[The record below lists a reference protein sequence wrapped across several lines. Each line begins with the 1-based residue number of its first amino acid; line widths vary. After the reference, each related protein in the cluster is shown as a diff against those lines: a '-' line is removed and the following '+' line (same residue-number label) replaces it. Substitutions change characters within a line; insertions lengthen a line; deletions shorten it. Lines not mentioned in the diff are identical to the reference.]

1 MLLTEPFFLLLI
13 RCRIVFVVCL
23 ALFAFSLRAAEV
35 SQSVM
40 VNNPTTLFPQAA
52 PLLRTIDNEG
62 KISNGVI
69 TSAVELTNGQ
79 MWFGTQ
85 NGLVYFDGVQFESFP
100 HQPNNPESPAANY
113 IVALAQDS
121 QQGIWMATRTS
132 GLSRYSP
139 VHKTYQHLNTQ
150 SQPWQLQSD
159 TLRTLMIDSQN
170 QLWAGH
176 ELGVERVSLATE
188 QVSFFEMPVAGSI
201 TYRIYEASNGDVWA
215 CTTKGVFKKAKD
227 NDEFIAIS
235 TLTELDVRAVYQ
247 DKQGTFWL
255 GSRSGLWFWD
265 GKNKLD
271 KFMPPKT
278 LINQNAY
285 VRSIVPLENGQV
297 WVATYGNG
305 LWVLNAKSHQF
316 ERHLKHDPSVK
327 SSLVFDEI
335 GTAFLSKNG
344 ALVIGTWGAGLQ
356 VMNANTASS
365 FVTLRHSLQHDNG
378 LSYANVRTVLELN
391 NGLIAVGTTGQ
402 GVDIIDP
409 QRGRVSSINRTNE
422 GKALTNVVSLA
433 QQQSGTIW
441 AGTASSG
448 LVKLDLDSKRFIPS
462 GVIGINKG
470 AVLRM
475 LVLRNQTLVVGTA
488 KGVCLVTLKN
498 NDCQYLHKKSDG
510 QIMLDTVTSLLEDQF
525 GALWIS
531 THNGVY
537 RLAQADTELDHF
549 KAATIEHSLSHN
561 YVLGMASDFAGS
573 IWLTTSIGFDQITNL
588 DQADPVFTR
597 LKQRLPITKR
607 TPGANMLLDSRG
619 RIWSAT
625 SVLDIDAKQYM
636 SLGKNEGVDFGVAW
650 LGAYTKMR
658 NGLMLFGGT
667 QGLLIIDP
675 DEFEM
680 THLPS
685 DFNVTRLDINGQDF
699 PLSRLHGLKFL
710 PDENN
715 VRFHFALSDLLFE
728 KTVKYE
734 YWLEGETQEKW
745 QAIDSGIHFVQFNNL
760 TPGHYVLRMR
770 AKYPNYQQMPVPIA
784 IKFTVLPAFWQTWWF
799 KILVVLLITG
809 VILQIFRWRIGLVRA
824 QATKLEDLVNQRTRE
839 IQVINQIGRQF
850 TLQLLLD
857 ELLNDIYGQINQI
870 FQADRF
876 GIGIL
881 NPEKNLLEFDYAVER
896 GVRYLAYSRSL
907 DEPGQL
913 AVYAVKHNQSILI
926 NDYEKEYQKYYPQQ
940 DLNEHTLSSGS
951 KEIKAVSM
959 MYVPMQHN
967 GEMLGVISI
976 QSVVNNSYSEHDL
989 TLLESLAAY
998 ATIAVSNARSHLNLM
1013 QVHQNLKNSME
1024 ELKHTQEQLIMHEK
1038 MAYLGQLVAGV
1049 AHEVNT
1055 PLGITVTAAS
1065 VLDDHTQNL
1074 QRHFSNETLS
1084 RTRLHD
1090 FFVSAEQ
1097 SIQLIKDN
1105 TERAASLVQR
1115 FKQVAVE
1122 SSSDNETQI
1131 KLDEF
1136 IDGVVAGQQSL
1147 LDLKGIAVEVVV
1159 PDILE
1164 IQTYPGALAQVLFS
1178 LLNNAIMHAFSD
1190 HLAPKVLIEVKVVQ
1204 AQCFISVRD
1213 NGKGIDPQVIDK
1225 IFDPFFTTNRL
1236 QGGTGLGL
1244 SITFN
1249 LVHQV
1254 LQGTIQCHSELG
1266 SGCEFMISLPLV
1278 AHRTK

>member
-1 MLLTEPFFLLLI
+1 MANSPK
-13 RCRIVFVVCL
+13 
-23 ALFAFSLRAAEV
+23 A
-35 SQSVM
+35 
-40 VNNPTTLFPQAA
+40 LFPQAA
-52 PLLRTIDNEG
+52 PLLRTIDDGG

-69 TSAVELTNGQ
+69 TSAVELTNGH

-113 IVALAQDS
+113 IVALVQDN
-121 QQGIWMATRTS
+121 QQGVWMATRTS

-139 VHKTYQHLNTQ
+139 SHKTYRHLNTQ

-176 ELGVERVSLATE
+176 ELGVERVSLDTDE
-188 QVSFFEMPVAGSI
+188 VSFFEMPVAGSI
-201 TYRIYEASNGDVWA
+201 TYRIYEASNGDIWA
-215 CTTKGVFKKAKD
+215 CTTKGVFKKAK
-227 NDEFIAIS
+227 NNAEFIAIS
-235 TLTELDVRAVYQ
+235 TLSGLDVRSVYQ
-247 DKQGTFWL
+247 DEQGTYWL

-265 GKNKLD
+265 GENKLE
-271 KFMPPKT
+271 KFVPSET
-278 LINQNAY
+278 SINQHAY

-305 LWVLNAKSHQF
+305 LWVVDAKTYQF

-327 SSLVFDEI
+327 SSLIFDEI

-356 VMNANTASS
+356 VMNGNTANS
-365 FVTLRHSLQHDNG
+365 FMVLRHSLQHDNG

-391 NGLIAVGTTGQ
+391 NGLIAVGTTGK
-402 GVDIIDP
+402 GVDVIDP
-409 QRGRVSSINRTNE
+409 LRGRISSINRTQE
-422 GKALTNVVSLA
+422 GSALTNIVSLA

-441 AGTASSG
+441 AGTTSSG
-448 LVKLDLDSKRFIPS
+448 LVKLDLETQRFTPS

-488 KGVCLVTLKN
+488 KGVCLVTLKSN
-498 NDCQYLHKKSDG
+498 NCQYLQKKSDG
-510 QIMLDTVTSLLEDQF
+510 QVMLDTITSLLEDQF

-537 RLAQADTELDHF
+537 RLPQADTELDHF
-549 KAATIEHSLSHN
+549 KAATVEQSLSHN
-561 YVLGMASDFAGS
+561 YVLGMVSDYEGS
-573 IWLTTSIGFDQITNL
+573 IWLTTSIGFDQITHL
-588 DQADPVFTR
+588 AEAEPVFTR

-607 TPGANMLLDSRG
+607 TPGANMLLDSSG

-625 SVLDIDAKQYM
+625 SVLDINAEKYM

-667 QGLLIIDP
+667 QGLLIINP

-680 THLPS
+680 THSPS
-685 DFNVTRLDINGQDF
+685 HFNLTRLNINGQDF
-699 PLSRLHGLKFL
+699 PLTRLDELKL
-710 PDENN
+710 SPDENN
-715 VRFHFALSDLLFE
+715 LRFHFVLSDLLFE
-728 KTVKYE
+728 NTAKYE
-734 YWLEGETQEKW
+734 YWLEGESQEKW
-745 QAIDSGIHFVQFNNL
+745 QTIDSGIHFVQFNNL
-760 TPGHYVLRMR
+760 APGHYVLRIR
-770 AKYPNYQQMPVPIA
+770 AKYHNYLEMPVPIA
-784 IKFTVLPAFWQTWWF
+784 LTFTVLPAFWQTWWF
-799 KILVVLLITG
+799 KVLAVLVIAAIIV
-809 VILQIFRWRIGLVRA
+809 QIFRWRIGLVRA
-824 QATKLEDLVNQRTRE
+824 QATKLEELVSQRTRE

-870 FQADRF
+870 FKADRF

-881 NPEKNLLEFDYAVER
+881 NPDKNQLEFDYAVER
-896 GVRYLAYSRSL
+896 GVRYLSYSRSL

-926 NDYEKEYQKYYPQQ
+926 NDYEKEYLQYYPQQ
-940 DLNEHTLSSGS
+940 DLNEHPLSSGS

-959 MYVPMQHN
+959 MYVPMQNN

-976 QSVVNNSYSEHDL
+976 QSVVNNSYSQHDL

-998 ATIAVSNARSHLNLM
+998 ATIAVSNARSHMNLM
-1013 QVHQNLKNSME
+1013 QVHQNLQKNME

-1065 VLDDHTQNL
+1065 VLDDQTQDL
-1074 QRHFSNETLS
+1074 QQHFTNETLS

-1090 FFVSAEQ
+1090 FFVNAEQ

-1122 SSSDNETQI
+1122 SSSDNETEI

-1136 IDGVVAGQQSL
+1136 INGVVAGQQSL
-1147 LDLKGIAVEVVV
+1147 LDLNNIQVEIQV
-1159 PDILE
+1159 PDMLE
-1164 IQTYPGALAQVLFS
+1164 IKTYPGALAQVLFS
-1178 LLNNAIMHAFSD
+1178 LLNNTIVHAFS
-1190 HLAPKVLIEVKVVQ
+1190 HHTERKVVIEATIVQ

-1225 IFDPFFTTNRL
+1225 IFDPFFTTSRV

-1249 LVHQV
+1249 LIHQV
-1254 LQGTIQCHSELG
+1254 LKGTIQCQSETG
-1266 SGCEFMISLPLV
+1266 SGSEFMISLPLV
-1278 AHRTK
+1278 TRRIK